1 MSKKVIT
8 EGTVVTEYGKS
19 IPVGAY
25 ERYFREVTGE
35 DLFSN
40 FHAWLGEQAGKT
52 IKEAL
57 VSYCDA
63 ARPKTVEEWLSEE
76 RFNVISEA
84 EKAFIV
90 AFDNKMNELGYDY
103 GGGYIGGASGW
114 SKYGMIEY
122 GKTGTKS
129 RPCAARIYV
138 KKGSVQLRLYLTKI
152 DKHRQ
157 YIEESP
163 SYIKDAFA
171 FEGGDCKNCMSTCK
185 SMKIYTIDG
194 QQFNKCCHSTAYFT
208 NPSVERLSDYMALYL
223 EFNPPKKLKP
233 TK

>member
-8 EGTVVTEYGKS
+8 EDTIITIGKS
-19 IPVGAY
+19 IPIGAY
-25 ERYFREVTGE
+25 ERFFKEATGE
-35 DLFSN
+35 GLFSG
-40 FHAWLGEQAGKT
+40 FQSWLTDNEGKA

-57 VSYCDA
+57 ALYDEA

-103 GGGYIGGASGW
+103 GGGYIGGAGGW

-163 SYIKDAFA
+163 SYIKEAFA
-171 FEGGDCKNCMSTCK
+171 FEGGDCKTCMSTCK

-223 EFNPPKKLKP
+223 EFNPPKKPKP
-233 TK
+233 EK